1 MAAFLSDEV
10 SVATATATKVVD
22 AEVFTR
28 RVFIADNT
36 GNSRV
41 AFTSADAPTGAVLI
55 RLANSGALD
64 FPLPAGQEL
73 WVYQASGAPTNVN
86 LLVTAG

>member
-10 SVATATATKVVD
+10 SVATATATKVADV
-22 AEVFTR
+22 ESFTR

-36 GNSRV
+36 GNFRV
-41 AFTSADAPTGAVLI
+41 AFASADAPTGAVII

-73 WVYQASGAPTNVN
+73 WVYQASGAPQSLN